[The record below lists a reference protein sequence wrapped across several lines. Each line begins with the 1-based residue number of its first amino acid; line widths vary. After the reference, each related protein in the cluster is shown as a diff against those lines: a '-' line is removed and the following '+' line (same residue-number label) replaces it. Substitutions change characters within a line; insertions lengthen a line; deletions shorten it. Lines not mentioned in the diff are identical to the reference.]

1 MLFRLHSRNVRA
13 AFSWAP
19 MGGLIEPGETPAE
32 TTRRELAEESGYDGA
47 AELVEGSHWEHRT
60 GVLLLPL

>member
-1 MLFRLHSRNVRA
+1 
-13 AFSWAP
+13 

-32 TTRRELAEESGYDGA
+32 TAKRELAEESGYNGA